1 MIIEVLIIMA
11 LKRLH
16 SEIKQCR
23 KDINYFYSI
32 DVSSNN
38 FYQWNFVLI
47 GPPDTIYEGGTFEGI
62 IEFPKNYPYS
72 PPSVVF
78 KTNMFHPNIYPDGR
92 VCISIL
98 HEGVDAFNYEDTS
111 LRWNTSHGVNSIM
124 MSIVSMLGDPNTD
137 SPANID
143 ASKLFKENYVEFKK
157 RVYSLI
163 KNT

>member
-1 MIIEVLIIMA
+1 
-11 LKRLH
+11 
-16 SEIKQCR
+16 
-23 KDINYFYSI
+23 
-32 DVSSNN
+32 
-38 FYQWNFVLI
+38 
-47 GPPDTIYEGGTFEGI
+47 
-62 IEFPKNYPYS
+62 
-72 PPSVVF
+72 
-78 KTNMFHPNIYPDGR
+78 MFHPNIYPDGR